1 MSSYATKRIL
11 QAAEQRMSIQPDN
24 GTTPARRAEITY
36 IVDFMASHNFEEA
49 PPDADPEIVAMVHR
63 INDAV

>member
-1 MSSYATKRIL
+1 MTTAKKIL
-11 QAAEQRMSIQPDN
+11 AAAEQRMTIQTDN

-49 PPDADPEIVAMVHR
+49 PPDADPVLVALIRML
-63 INDAV
+63 NDSV